1 MAVILGLQEMQRER
15 QLKFERRLL
24 RELSIEDMKGRIQRY
39 FGQDLMDVLEEGYFD
54 VAIEAYL
61 LGANYSKFGYY
72 GESEDDV
79 RSRCW
84 KEEKFLVD
92 TLFNFI
98 LYWRE
103 VTANN
108 AFDEGLFYCCE
119 GFVADW
125 WLDGFKTGEKR
136 YKMKLH

>member
-24 RELSIEDMKGRIQRY
+24 RELFYRGYEGEDSSVTWT
-39 FGQDLMDVLEEGYFD
+39 DLMDVLEEGYFD

-84 KEEKFLVD
+84 KKRSFWSILF
-92 TLFNFI
+92 FNFI

-119 GFVADW
+119 GFVGDW